1 MNLSSTAAI
10 AVSLVLATAGVN
22 IAGELPAQAGLPAQA
37 SRGPAVAG
45 DVQLLMPLDS
55 TGSDLQETSC
65 GNVCADAVLAAG
77 NADAAIVPADE
88 FVPLRLD
95 RGKHGI
101 DELQHALRNLDDTSD
116 HVIVLSL
123 TGAQLTQA
131 LNRSISHQP
140 LPFDGFLQ
148 VSGLKVLYNPTLA
161 SGKQVVSVKVGGA
174 ALDPQRKYRV
184 ATTRPLANGSFGY
197 FRIWDEKAIDT
208 DTGVDI
214 GSCLAQYLAAHRTI
228 DTMTE
233 GRISKE

>member
-1 MNLSSTAAI
+1 MAAV
-10 AVSLVLATAGVN
+10 AVSLILASAGAN
-22 IAGELPAQAGLPAQA
+22 IAEEPAQAGLPAHG

-55 TGSDLQETSC
+55 TGSDVQETSY

-88 FVPLRLD
+88 FVPVRLD
-95 RGKHGI
+95 RGKHSVE
-101 DELQHALRNLDDTSD
+101 ELRQALSNRDDASD

-123 TGAQLTQA
+123 TGEQLRQA
-131 LNRSISHQP
+131 LNRSVSHQP

-161 SGKQVVSVKVGGA
+161 PGKQVVSVKLGGA

-184 ATTRPLANGSFGY
+184 ATTKPLANGSFGY
-197 FRIWDEKAIDT
+197 FRVWDEKAIDS

-228 DTMTE
+228 DTMIE